1 MLSLRRAVAVVT
13 VGLLAVPVLA
23 AAAPSAGPDRDRLPQ
38 APRCS
43 DGSAVARVGAWV
55 SVRGPRFV
63 ERPLGGG
70 QAITA
75 YVVSPHDQD
84 RVFATNGTSIV
95 GSTDAGCTWR
105 ELYVLPDVPTDENPM
120 SVAGTRIS
128 LLVVPEDPRAKHRV
142 LAVAN
147 ETAGEGRPH
156 VLISEDGTEDSF
168 ERREDGLPAG
178 GFATDLAVA
187 PTNPD
192 FVWLSVR
199 LSPATDPGGGA
210 LPTLPPLPDVP
221 GLPPTASPDDPSNAR
236 GALYASV
243 DGGRTWAARVD
254 AEDPFTTTSAIE
266 DLVTDPLAANQ
277 LWAVAGGVLRHSAD
291 AGRTFRAAVPPP
303 SEQRARGWRVTAVVV
318 DAAPGRT
325 RTVTA
330 FSATSAQGGGPRV
343 MTSVDGGATFD
354 EVKGPGPV
362 DSAQLVGAERS
373 LLAVSTAPQG
383 QQPAGVHVRSPSGAF
398 TDLTPV
404 TSQVGF
410 ALSTD
415 RTSRATLHAR
425 LPEALLRY
433 VGPAVTPPPTIGPP
447 IGATVDD
454 EDLPPLGTGSF
465 SPAADVVEL
474 ATGTST
480 TVPHVLDLPRRGTP
494 LDLFVLVDT
503 TISMKDDVPLL
514 ARDVMRLVR
523 GLRDQG
529 VDVRLGL
536 GEFKG
541 QESTVGYRRVLGI
554 GPSVREFEAA
564 LSTLNGD
571 GSGLEM
577 QLIAL
582 EQALD
587 GEGEGPGALTPAACK
602 ASDGNPDRFVLD
614 ERRTTPP
621 VAPGQQADFAPSHAK
636 AVLIAT
642 DTTFLR
648 PAGTRLTPDCQVD
661 VAPVAR
667 AYAARG
673 IHVLGLG
680 IDDVDNPR
688 TAEDLMTMA
697 AGTRSFQPAG
707 RSCAPALTTG
717 AGPHPAVCRT
727 ATALQPTLLSI
738 VEQQSEPAR
747 VTLRET
753 AGNPVV
759 GVPSLAAVDL
769 RRPRP
774 VAAAVTYTC
783 GAEASETRGTVE
795 AAVSGLTSGVVATLP
810 WTLRC
815 LPAQD
820 LVPPVVAVAVPPV
833 VGTLPLPAPV
843 PPPAPPAQV
852 VQPQVQTQPQANP
865 QVQSGVQEESQ
876 EQVNLALAL
885 QAGQRLDDEV
895 EYAMSARAPVVPPP
909 VFVAALA
916 AMSTG
921 AAGLALRR
929 QRRER
934 EALLHR
940 LVPAR

>member
-1 MLSLRRAVAVVT
+1 MATA
-13 VGLLAVPVLA
+13 GLLAVPVLA

-43 DGSAVARVGAWV
+43 DAGSVTRLGAWV

-63 ERPLGGG
+63 ERPLGGD
-70 QAITA
+70 QTIAA

-128 LLVVPEDPRAKHRV
+128 VLVVPEHPRSADRV

-156 VLISEDGTEDSF
+156 VLISEDGTPDSF

-199 LSPATDPGGGA
+199 LSPTTGPGGSG
-210 LPTLPPLPDVP
+210 LPALPPLPDVP
-221 GLPPTASPDDPSNAR
+221 GLPPTATPDDPTQAR

-243 DGGRTWAARVD
+243 DGGQSWTARVD
-254 AEDPFTTTSAIE
+254 ADDPFTSTSGID

-291 AGRTFRAAVPPP
+291 AGRTFRAAVPSP

-318 DAAPGRT
+318 AAAPGRT

-343 MTSVDGGATFD
+343 LTSVDGGATFD
-354 EVKGPGPV
+354 EVPGPGPV
-362 DSAQLVGAERS
+362 DSAQLVGPD
-373 LLAVSTAPQG
+373 LTTLAVSTAPHEG
-383 QQPAGVHVRSPSGAF
+383 QRAGVHVRTASGSF
-398 TDLTPV
+398 EDLTPV

-415 RTSRATLHAR
+415 RTPRATLHAR

-433 VGPAVTPPPTIGPP
+433 VGPAVTPPPPTRPA
-447 IGATVDD
+447 IGAVVDD
-454 EDLPPLGTGSF
+454 EDLPPLGTGAF
-465 SPAADVVEL
+465 TPARDVVEL
-474 ATGTST
+474 TTGTSR
-480 TVPHVLDLPRRGTP
+480 TVPHVIDLPRRGTP

-503 TISMKDDVPLL
+503 TLSMRDDLPAL
-514 ARDVMRLVR
+514 AGDVMRLVR

-529 VDVRLGL
+529 VDVRVGL

-541 QESTVGYRRVLGI
+541 QESSVGYRRVLGI
-554 GPSVREFEAA
+554 GPSLREFEAA

-587 GEGEGPGALTPAACK
+587 GEGEGPGALAPAPCK
-602 ASDGNPDRFVLD
+602 ATDGNPDRYVLD

-621 VAPGQQADFAPSHAK
+621 VTAGQQADFAPSHAK
-636 AVLIAT
+636 ALLIAT

-688 TAEDLMTMA
+688 TAEDLTTMA
-697 AGTRSFQPAG
+697 VGTRTLQPAG
-707 RSCAPALTTG
+707 QSCAPGLTEG
-717 AGPHPAVCRT
+717 RGPHAAVCRT
-727 ATALQPTLLSI
+727 ATGLQPTLVSI
-738 VEQQSEPAR
+738 VERQSEPAR

-753 AGNPVV
+753 TGSRAVSLPRL
-759 GVPSLAAVDL
+759 PSADL

-774 VAAAVTYTC
+774 VPAALTYTC
-783 GAEASETRGTVE
+783 GDEAGETSGTVE
-795 AAVSGLTSGVVATLP
+795 AVVAGLTTGVVARLP

-815 LPAQD
+815 LPAPPD
-820 LVPPVVAVAVPPV
+820 AVPPVVTGAFPPV

-865 QVQSGVQEESQ
+865 QVQAGTQEDQ
-876 EQVNLALAL
+876 QQQVDLALAL

-916 AMSTG
+916 AVSTG

-934 EALLHR
+934 EALHHR
-940 LVPAR
+940 LVTAR